1 MAVFYEPA
9 FGLDS
14 FGKPL
19 VYEDWKAVARSIIIV
34 LFGKPGF
41 YPSIPQLGMH
51 IQDLLY
57 ERLDEIDTDQLRAML
72 AYQLSVFSEIIQ
84 SDDMKIVTRELPGSN
99 IPVLIF
105 AIPVFTGEERNT
117 IAVTISATE
126 DGAISYN
133 YQIIDDT
140 LLSKL

>member
-19 VYEDWKAVARSIIIV
+19 VYEDWQAVARSIIIV
-34 LFGKPGF
+34 LLGKPGF

-57 ERLDEIDTDQLRAML
+57 ERLDDIDGLIQDVIN
-72 AYQLSVFSEIIQ
+72 SVNDNQ
-84 SDDMKIVTRELPGSN
+84 AN
-99 IPVLIF
+99 I
-105 AIPVFTGEERNT
+105 
-117 IAVTISATE
+117 
-126 DGAISYN
+126 YN
-133 YQIIDDT
+133 T
-140 LLSKL
+140 LLKKLD

>member
-19 VYEDWKAVARSIIIV
+19 VYEDWQAVARSIIIV
-34 LFGKPGF
+34 LLGKPGF

-57 ERLDEIDTDQLRAML
+57 ERLDDIDIDHLRASL
-72 AYQLSVFSEIIQ
+72 AYQLNIFSEIIQ
-84 SDDMKIVTRELPGSN
+84 SDDMNITTATLPAKN

-105 AIPVFTGEERNT
+105 AIPVYTGSQRDT
-117 IAVTISATE
+117 VAVTITATE
-126 DGAISYN
+126 DGNITYN
-133 YQIIDDT
+133 YQIIDDS